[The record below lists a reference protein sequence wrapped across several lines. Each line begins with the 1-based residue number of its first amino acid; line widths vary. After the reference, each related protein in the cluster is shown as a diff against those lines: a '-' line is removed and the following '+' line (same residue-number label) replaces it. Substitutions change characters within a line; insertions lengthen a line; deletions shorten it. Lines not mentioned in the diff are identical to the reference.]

1 MLPDTDDP
9 VVLLSEGVWHIVAH
23 SRRSYTAVC
32 GKTIG
37 ERRAHTRLS
46 NAGAANVCPRCR
58 QKWRRARGKSES

>member
-9 VVLLSEGVWHIVAH
+9 VVLLSEDTWHIVAH

-32 GKTIG
+32 GKTIR

-46 NAGAANVCPRCR
+46 NAGEENVCPRCL
-58 QKWRRARGKSES
+58 QKWRQDREGS